1 MIADVILFLVAL
13 VVLCVFCFKMVQV
26 HGETLGLRRAYD
38 HFKQLHQKENTHADV
53 SSTPPVVL
61 L

>member
-13 VVLCVFCFKMVQV
+13 VVLCVFCFKIGQI
-26 HGETLGLRRAYD
+26 HGETLGIRRAYD
-38 HFKQLHQKENTHADV
+38 QFKTLNKKEKTHADV
-53 SSTPPVVL
+53 SPPLQL